1 MKNLIFF
8 EGNTVKQLILIPL
21 TIFSL
26 TALPAV
32 ADMNMPMG
40 MPMDS
45 QANLQSHDGKGKIN
59 SVDAKAGKINL
70 THEPIASL
78 GWSAMTMDFTV
89 LNKSI
94 LNNLKPGQ
102 EVTFK
107 LVEAHKGQYVISGIA
122 VVK

>member
-1 MKNLIFF
+1 M
-8 EGNTVKQLILIPL
+8 KQLILIPL

-26 TALPAV
+26 AALPAV
-32 ADMNMPMG
+32 AGMNMPMG
-40 MPMDS
+40 MSMDS
-45 QANLQSHDGKGKIN
+45 QANIQSHDGKGKIN
-59 SVDAKAGKINL
+59 SMDAKAGKINL

-102 EVTFK
+102 KVTFK
-107 LVEAHKGQYVISGIA
+107 LVEAHKGQYVISEITA
-122 VVK
+122 VQ